1 MRESEYF
8 FSAFPT
14 SFATIEPNKLLK
26 IIMPLKRKATYYSI
40 LLKIFGAY
48 VPTLYIKYYIII
60 FLLCNF
66 FCLCFF
72 YFLFYSI
79 VFYSTLVAYSKCSFT
94 LHNTRYTR
102 RIILYLYYISA
113 AGRVFKKFNRIQ
125 TSKPFVHCA
134 IEIMAI

>member
-72 YFLFYSI
+72 IFFSILLYSI
-79 VFYSTLVAYSKCSFT
+79 LLCWLIQNVPSLSTTHVTHAVLYCTYIIYQLLVG
-94 LHNTRYTR
+94 
-102 RIILYLYYISA
+102 YLRNLTEYKHQNPLCI
-113 AGRVFKKFNRIQ
+113 VPLK
-125 TSKPFVHCA
+125 
-134 IEIMAI
+134 